1 MPAFLHCMTWIPCI
15 IELIYRYLEVFIHE
29 DIYLDRFKSKTDR
42 GLLSLRQNIGV
53 YIQTK

>member
-1 MPAFLHCMTWIPCI
+1 MTWIPCI

-29 DIYLDRFKSKTDR
+29 DIYLDRFKSKTGR
-42 GLLSLRQNIGV
+42 GLLYLRQNIGV

>member
-1 MPAFLHCMTWIPCI
+1 MTWIPCI